1 MNNNIN
7 AYAKITS
14 SRPSKVGFNRPYF
27 LIDAS
32 KTPIGRVATESA
44 RILMGKNRADFS
56 PDVDMGGIVVI
67 INAKQQVLTGKKA
80 ERKVYFRYGRQLG
93 SLKSRS
99 FEEQVAKDF
108 KFPIYTAIKKML
120 PRNRHQDLRANNR
133 VHIFAEGHDIKFPMI
148 EVQMNYKMA
157 LYPDFANTSV
167 NTPSVMKVETKV
179 EAPKKVVEPNAVKVI
194 NSNDD
199 LTKIE
204 GIGPKAA
211 EVFVNA
217 GINTFSLLAS
227 TATDKMKELLANAEA
242 KVQHLDPTTWAAQSQ
257 LAADGKWEELQVMQ
271 DELNGGKA
279 E

>member
-1 MNNNIN
+1 MNNTTNT
-7 AYAKITS
+7 YAKITS

-67 INAKQQVLTGKKA
+67 INANQQVLTGKKA

-99 FEEQVAKDF
+99 FEQQVAKDF

-148 EVQMNYKMA
+148 EVQMNYKLA
-157 LYPDFANTSV
+157 LYPDFATTPV
-167 NTPSVMKVETKV
+167 NTPVKAKTPSVAKIVETKV
-179 EAPKKVVEPNAVKVI
+179 ESPKKVT
-194 NSNDD
+194 NSVVDD

-211 EVFVNA
+211 EVFVTA
-217 GINTFSLLAS
+217 GINTFALLA
-227 TATDKMKELLANAEA
+227 TTPLDTMKELLANAEA
-242 KVQHLDPTTWAAQSQ
+242 KVQHLDPTTWATQSQ
-257 LAADGKWEELQVMQ
+257 LAADGKWEELKKLQ

>member
-1 MNNNIN
+1 MNQTTNT
-7 AYAKITS
+7 YAKITS
-14 SRPSKVGFNRPYF
+14 SRPTKNGFNRPYF
-27 LIDAS
+27 VIDAS

-67 INAKQQVLTGKKA
+67 INANKQVLTGKKA

-99 FEEQVAKDF
+99 FEQQVAKDF

-148 EVQMNYKMA
+148 EVQMDYKLP
-157 LYPDFANTSV
+157 LYPDFANTNV
-167 NTPSVMKVETKV
+167 NTPVAVIQSKAKNSHTKLSN
-179 EAPKKVVEPNAVKVI
+179 VVK
-194 NSNDD
+194 SDD
-199 LTKIE
+199 LTRIE
-204 GIGPKAA
+204 GIGPIAA
-211 EVFVNA
+211 EVFVTS
-217 GINTFSLLAS
+217 GINTFSLLAATS
-227 TATDKMKELLANAEA
+227 TDTMKELLANSES
-242 KVQHLDPTTWAAQSQ
+242 KVQHLDPTTWATQAQM
-257 LAADGKWEELQVMQ
+257 AADGKWDELKTLQ

>member
-1 MNNNIN
+1 MNNTTN

-14 SRPSKVGFNRPYF
+14 SRPTKVGFNRPYF

-32 KTPIGRVATESA
+32 KTPIGRVATEAA

-99 FEEQVAKDF
+99 YEEQVAKDF

-148 EVQMNYKMA
+148 EVQVDYKSA
-157 LYPDFANTSV
+157 LYPGFASTSV
-167 NTPSVMKVETKV
+167 NTPSAMKVETKV
-179 EAPKKVVEPNAVKVI
+179 EAPKKVTEPKTPKSIAG
-194 NSNDD
+194 DD

-217 GINTFSLLAS
+217 GISTFALLA
-227 TATDKMKELLANAEA
+227 ATPIDTMKDLLANAEA
-242 KVQHLDPTTWAAQSQ
+242 KVQHLDPTSWAQQAQ
-257 LAADGKWEELQVMQ
+257 LAADEKWDELKTLQ
-271 DELNGGKA
+271 DELNSGKA
-279 E
+279 L

>member
-7 AYAKITS
+7 AYVKTTS
-14 SRPSKVGFNRPYF
+14 ARPTKVGFNRPYF

-44 RILMGKNRADFS
+44 RILMGKNRADYS
-56 PDVDMGGIVVI
+56 SDVDMGGIVVI
-67 INAKQQVLTGKKA
+67 INASQQVLTGKKS

-99 FEEQVAKDF
+99 YEQQVAKDF

-133 VHIFAEGHDIKFPMI
+133 LHIFAEGHDIKFPMI
-148 EVQMNYKMA
+148 EVQMDYKSA
-157 LYPDFANTSV
+157 LYPSFVGSTLEV
-167 NTPSVMKVETKV
+167 KVPKV
-179 EAPKKVVEPNAVKVI
+179 KAVADLSEVKAPKVSKAKTAG
-194 NSNDD
+194 DD
-199 LTKIE
+199 LTLIE
-204 GIGPKAA
+204 GIGPVAA
-211 EVFVNA
+211 KVLIDA
-217 GINTFSLLAS
+217 GIVTFADLAKAETS
-227 TATDKMKELLANAEA
+227 KVAEILAASES
-242 KVQHLDPTTWAAQSQ
+242 KVQHLEPTTWGTQAQ
-257 LAADGKWEELQVMQ
+257 LAADGKFDELKTLQ

>member
-1 MNNNIN
+1 MNNTTNN
-7 AYAKITS
+7 YAKITS

-67 INAKQQVLTGKKA
+67 INAAQQVLTGKKA

-99 FEEQVAKDF
+99 FEQQVAKDF

-133 VHIFAEGHDIKFPMI
+133 VHIFEEGHDIKFPMI
-148 EVQMNYKMA
+148 EVQMNYKSA
-157 LYPDFANTSV
+157 LYPDFATTSV
-167 NTPSVMKVETKV
+167 NTPVAKTPSVAKIVEAKV
-179 EAPKKVVEPNAVKVI
+179 EAPKIVSNSVV
-194 NSNDD
+194 DD

-211 EVFVNA
+211 EVFVTA
-217 GINTFSLLAS
+217 GINTFALLA
-227 TATDKMKELLANAEA
+227 ATPVETMKELLANAEA
-242 KVQHLDPTTWAAQSQ
+242 KVQHLDPTTWASQSQ
-257 LAADGKWEELQVMQ
+257 LAADGKWEELQKLQ